1 MLRTHCVHLA
11 FTDGMCSSSLS
22 KSSEKLSLEA
32 CHRVQYAN
40 AGPYRIFTPAHL
52 CVFRVA
58 RPSSVTNRSRGVA
71 APEAPNPR
79 PLALLL
85 GKPFAFMNERV
96 SSMPPDPP
104 PNAVPAS
111 RSASP
116 CAASLAAMAKC
127 VPIS

>member
-1 MLRTHCVHLA
+1 M
-11 FTDGMCSSSLS
+11 
-22 KSSEKLSLEA
+22 EA

-40 AGPYRIFTPAHL
+40 AGPYKIFTPAHL

-71 APEAPNPR
+71 APAAPNPR
-79 PLALLL
+79 PFALFV
-85 GKPFAFMNERV
+85 GKPLEVMNERV
-96 SSMPPDPP
+96 SSMFPEPP

-111 RSASP
+111 LNASP
-116 CAASLAAMAKC
+116 CAASFAAMAKC